1 MRREPRWMFVVYSVG
16 LGTLVAIAALI
27 GGEPSFAIFALVLM
41 TVFGVVLSFTPWGK
55 LRSSS
60 QDERERS
67 IGSEAAA
74 VSGGVLVV
82 VILAAWLIELARGGD
97 GMPYTWLAA
106 VGGVS
111 FVAALGHLNWRR

>member
-1 MRREPRWMFVVYSVG
+1 MSREPRWMFVAYSVG
-16 LGTLVAIAALI
+16 LGVLIAIAALI
-27 GGEPSFAIFALVLM
+27 GGEPWFAIFAVVWM
-41 TVFGVVLSFTPWGK
+41 AIFGVVLSFTPWGK

-67 IGSEAAA
+67 IGTEAVAA
-74 VSGGVLVV
+74 SGGVLIV
-82 VILAAWLIELARGGD
+82 VILGAWLIDLARGGD

-111 FVAALGHLNWRR
+111 FPVALGYLNRRR